1 MLMVARCRTHS
12 LGAVASVDGV
22 QTMDQA
28 DCLFC
33 KIVRGDIPADFVFES
48 DDVVAFNDI
57 NPQAPLHV
65 LVIPRRHISTINDL
79 SADDA
84 ETVGKLFLAARQIA
98 ADAGVAENGYRVAM
112 NCNEDGGQS
121 VYHIHL
127 HVLGGRRMGWPPG

>member
-1 MLMVARCRTHS
+1 MLTVARCRTRS
-12 LGAVASVDGV
+12 SAAAASVDGV
-22 QTMDQA
+22 QTMGPA

-98 ADAGVAENGYRVAM
+98 ADAGVAESGYRVAM
-112 NCNEDGGQS
+112 NCNEDGGQT